1 LHLFFLDYI
10 LSIKEELLSF
20 SKRVA
25 LTMKK
30 IIILLFIIIPSV
42 SLFAHPHMSIN
53 AYAHYYFDKS
63 GFTGYYIQW
72 IFDPLFSSQ
81 IVYECDIDNNL
92 SFSDEE
98 MKQVERYYFSRLD
111 EYNYYTAIEIDGLK
125 QPLGTPSNF
134 SAEIDTDDDNVVIF
148 TFYVPVNRSYE
159 SGGTNIVM
167 DFEDITN
174 YTAFI
179 CPQHNLSVYGEVN
192 KISNVIINRLGTISF
207 TYQ

>member
-1 LHLFFLDYI
+1 LAYI
-10 LSIKEELLSF
+10 SFIKEELLSF
-20 SKRVA
+20 SKRVF

-30 IIILLFIIIPSV
+30 NIILLLILILPV
-42 SLFAHPHMSIN
+42 TLFAHPHMSIN
-53 AYAHYYFDKS
+53 AYAHYYFDKT

-98 MKQVERYYFSRLD
+98 IKEVESYYFERLD
-111 EYNYYTAIEIDGLK
+111 KYNYYTFIKINNRK
-125 QPLGTPSNF
+125 VPLGIPSNF
-134 SAEIDTDDDNVVIF
+134 SAEIDKDDENVVIF
-148 TFYVPVNRSYE
+148 TFYVPLNLPYDTVE
-159 SGGTNIVM
+159 TNFEM

-179 CPQHNLSVYGEVN
+179 CPQRKLSVYGDVN
-192 KISNVIINRLGTISF
+192 KISNAIINRLGSISF